1 MKTIISSL
9 EDNIFSGI
17 LVKKGLT
24 RVRDKDFELLRKT
37 REFKTAVNNGFIRLV
52 TADVAKPNVPD
63 KPNFDT
69 MSYAELKQ
77 YVTDNNITVASMK
90 KVDILNALKGE

>member
-1 MKTIISSL
+1 MKTIISAL

-17 LVKKGLT
+17 LVKKGETRLT
-24 RVRDKDFELLRKT
+24 EKAYELLSKT
-37 REFKTAVNNGFIRLV
+37 REFKTAVQNGFIRLV
-52 TADVAKPNVPD
+52 TADVTKPNISD

-77 YVTDNNITVASMK
+77 YVTDNKIAVASKK